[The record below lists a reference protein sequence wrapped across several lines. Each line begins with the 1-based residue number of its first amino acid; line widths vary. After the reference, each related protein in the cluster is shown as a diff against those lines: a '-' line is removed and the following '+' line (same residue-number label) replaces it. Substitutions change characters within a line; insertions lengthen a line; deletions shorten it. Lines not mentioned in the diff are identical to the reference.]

1 MAVMTGLAE
10 RLAPPASVPY
20 PGVHLGLRWRSI
32 IPSDAPAVFDLIRM
46 VEASD
51 HTHRR
56 VTAAQ
61 VSDMVEGRLGRD
73 WVDTLVGIDSA
84 HEICAVATVKVYRSI
99 TEQANAVVNAYI
111 HPHWRGRG
119 IGRAL
124 LYWQDG
130 RARQMLV
137 ETFGADSDVPASIHN
152 FVDAHMTDRRRLY
165 IAAGFYAKRTF
176 QIMYRELEGSERPP
190 APKQGYR
197 VLPWREVPLPAVR
210 ELHMSAF
217 LDHYRSAM
225 RGLWWD
231 EAMMNLDPRWS
242 FVALSPEGEPVG
254 YSLTGRPVERWIS
267 TGRTEAYV
275 YLLGVN
281 AEHRKHGLSTALL
294 GASVA
299 AAAAT
304 GISRIGLDVDTA
316 SPSNAHSIYEH
327 AGFVDG
333 PAEIFYT
340 IDQ

>member
-1 MAVMTGLAE
+1 MTGLAE

-32 IPSDAPAVFDLIRM
+32 IASDAPRVYELIRT
-46 VEASD
+46 VEAADDS
-51 HTHRR
+51 HHRTSTDE
-56 VTAAQ
+56 VAN
-61 VSDMVEGRLGRD
+61 MVEGKRGIE
-73 WVDTLVGIDSA
+73 WVDALVGIDSE
-84 HEICAVATVKVYRSI
+84 HRICAVATVKVLRSL

-119 IGRAL
+119 LGRAL

-137 ETFGADSDVPASIHN
+137 ETFGADSEIPVSIHN

-176 QIMYRELEGSERPP
+176 QIMYRELEGSEK
-190 APKQGYR
+190 APSPRGGYT
-197 VLPWREVPLPAVR
+197 VIPWAQVPLEAVR
-210 ELHMSAF
+210 EVHMDAF
-217 LDHYRSAM
+217 LDHYRSSL
-225 RGLWWD
+225 RGMWWE
-231 EAMMNLDPRWS
+231 EAIGNLDPRWS

-254 YSLTGRPVERWIS
+254 YCMTGRPVERWVS

-275 YLLGVN
+275 ELLGVA
-281 AEHRKHGLSTALL
+281 AEHRGHGLSTALL

-299 AAAAT
+299 AASAS

-327 AGFVDG
+327 LGFVDG
-333 PAEIFYT
+333 PAEVFYT

>member
-1 MAVMTGLAE
+1 MNSMTGLAE

-51 HTHRR
+51 DTHHR
-56 VTAAQ
+56 VTPAQ
-61 VSDMVEGRLGRD
+61 VSDMVEGRRGRH
-73 WVDTLVGIDSA
+73 WVDTIIGLDA
-84 HEICAVATVKVYRSI
+84 DRTICAVATVKVIRAI
-99 TEQANAVVNAYI
+99 PDTANAVVNAYI

-124 LYWQDG
+124 LYWQDA

-137 ETFGADSDVPASIHN
+137 ESFGAASEIPASIHN

-165 IAAGFYAKRTF
+165 IAAGFFAKRTF
-176 QIMYRELEGSERPP
+176 QIMYRELEGAEK
-190 APKQGYR
+190 APTPRHGYTVVR
-197 VLPWREVPLPAVR
+197 WREVPLDAIRDV
-210 ELHMSAF
+210 HMDAF
-217 LDHYRSAM
+217 IEHYRSPM
-225 RGLWWD
+225 RGLWRD
-231 EAMMNLDPRWS
+231 EAMPNLDPRWS

-254 YSLTGRPVERWIS
+254 YCLTGRPVERWIA

-275 YLLGVN
+275 YLLGVDP
-281 AEHRKHGLSTALL
+281 AHRGHGLSTALL
-294 GASVA
+294 GASVSA
-299 AAAAT
+299 AAAS

-316 SPSNAHSIYEH
+316 NASNAHSIYEH
-327 AGFVDG
+327 LGFVDG
-333 PAEIFYT
+333 PAEVYYT